1 MVGGAHFPLADAAER
16 TARTISNSCDV
27 GCVITITAIR
37 TRPAV
42 GVGVDLYLYCDLCRD
57 DLGDADDQKGFV
69 KHWRGS
75 KDFVKTECK
84 AAYALKALA
93 GMPMSSSKIPACA
106 MCL

>member
-1 MVGGAHFPLADAAER
+1 MGGAHFPLADAAER

-37 TRPAV
+37 TRHAV
-42 GVGVDLYLYCDLCRD
+42 GVGVDLYLYCGLCRD

-75 KDFVKTECK
+75 KDFVKTARGTENCR
-84 AAYALKALA
+84 LKPVEPCRAQHFT
-93 GMPMSSSKIPACA
+93 G
-106 MCL
+106 